1 MIVCSCL
8 VWQWETWF
16 LSMMFSCFPWPP
28 GHLHSVLLG
37 DPAPYPLQFI
47 LAPTLTCSLHQQ
59 KEEKKAEKRVGF
71 RGLKVCSPSHCLF
84 PLPPPPLPPS
94 FHLFI
99 FFKIQHIYY
108 SEVASVLYFSF
119 LGFKHSQSQ
128 VLPWFQSIM
137 LEPWSTCLTFS
148 AYQESFWGA
157 IDPESDLE
165 LTFFVPGGSNSCL

>member
-16 LSMMFSCFPWPP
+16 LSVMFSCFPWPP

-37 DPAPYPLQFI
+37 DPAPYPLQFM

-84 PLPPPPLPPS
+84 PPPSPFPPS
-94 FHLFI
+94 FLSLVYFLQNTAYLLFWGC
-99 FFKIQHIYY
+99 
-108 SEVASVLYFSF
+108 FSF
-119 LGFKHSQSQ
+119 
-128 VLPWFQSIM
+128 VLKFSWFQTLPKSSAPVVSVHHVRA
-137 LEPWSTCLTFS
+137 LEHMFDIFCLSRAILGCHGPWV
-148 AYQESFWGA
+148 W
-157 IDPESDLE
+157 PRVN
-165 LTFFVPGGSNSCL
+165 FFCAGRW